1 MIKMVRYE
9 TTAAALNFTT
19 YLLACNPD
27 VQVVIFQC
35 VRRPDQRTIFL
46 PVVLFNWN
54 RSDYHISNYRHS
66 HSGSP
71 STRDWRLPGK
81 LCQLNNNFC
90 NQRQINFVQEDHSKN
105 LESILC
111 LIFHG
116 SRGQMANQ
124 TMTTSLTSNIWI
136 WWFRRHL
143 YKIQTNELSQCFY
156 I

>member
-27 VQVVIFQC
+27 VQVDAIWC
-35 VRRPDQRTIFL
+35 LRRPDQKMIFL
-46 PVVLFNWN
+46 PFVLFNWN
-54 RSDYHISNYRHS
+54 RSDYHLSNYRCS
-66 HSGSP
+66 HLGSP

-90 NQRQINFVQEDHSKN
+90 IQRQINFVQEDHSKN

-111 LIFHG
+111 LILHG
-116 SRGQMANQ
+116 LRGQMANQ
-124 TMTTSLTSNIWI
+124 TMTMCPTSNIWT
-136 WWFRRHL
+136 WWFRHHL
-143 YKIQTNELSQCFY
+143 YKTQTNDQCLY
-156 I
+156 N